1 QSGSDVLT
9 RNLVSRMTKVRDYLV
24 GLKEIRV
31 FIPNSQQY
39 GHQASSVNI
48 LRNLIRMGATGPYT
62 LVLSGAD
69 KVDAQDLAYKISL
82 LIPQYKLGE
91 ESFKL
96 EGRTVNVV
104 LMYQGTDPLTLADFA
119 INGGFDNL
127 EGKVVP
133 YDKLRVINYVQLQPY
148 AWHRGTNMVR
158 ID

>member
-1 QSGSDVLT
+1 MGLNDLILKLSQSGSDVLT

-69 KVDAQDLAYKISL
+69 KVDAQDLAYRISL
-82 LIPQYKLGE
+82 LIPQYKLG
-91 ESFKL
+91 
-96 EGRTVNVV
+96 
-104 LMYQGTDPLTLADFA
+104 
-119 INGGFDNL
+119 
-127 EGKVVP
+127 
-133 YDKLRVINYVQLQPY
+133 
-148 AWHRGTNMVR
+148 
-158 ID
+158 